1 MKYLAYFRPNQ
12 ELSNLIMQ
20 QKHIILPSLGL
31 HSTVCF
37 FQMEPE
43 HESSL
48 ATGMSELKFSPFQ
61 IETQRFDDFDSG
73 ALVLRLSKSEELSRL
88 HKGIVEVVSKYA
100 TPDFKNIAEQYFG
113 DNYHPH
119 FTISESSSCFDRN
132 STQLFGLG
140 DVIKEY
146 HLAKKVEGKWKDIK
160 DFHSIQL

>member
-1 MKYLAYFRPNQ
+1 MKYLAYFRPN
-12 ELSNLIMQ
+12 ERLHDLILKQ
-20 QKHIILPSLGL
+20 DKIILPSMGL

-48 ATGMSELKFSPFQ
+48 VADLSALEFHPFK

-88 HKGIVEVVSKYA
+88 HKGIVEAVGKYA
-100 TPDFKNIAEQYFG
+100 APDFQKIAEQYFG

-119 FTISESSSCFDRN
+119 FTISESSSRFDRS
-132 STQLFGLG
+132 STVLLG
-140 DVIKEY
+140 VSDEIKGY
-146 HLAKKVEGKWKDIK
+146 HLAKKVEGKWKGIK
-160 DFHSIQL
+160 AFYSVA